1 MTPILGILASSIS
14 GSLNASS
21 YESIQTVTVGS
32 GGQASI
38 SFTSIPSTYKHLQ
51 LRYIARASSADL
63 VVFRVNGS
71 TGNDYALHALQGN
84 GSAASAVATTSYS
97 YGGVAP
103 ISGTADTFGA
113 GVLDILDY
121 ANTNKYKTFRTLGG
135 RDLNGSGI
143 IELRSSLYMSTSAI
157 SSIVLSTDS
166 VLNFQQYSSF
176 ALYGV
181 KG

>member
-1 MTPILGILASSIS
+1 LSPILGIIASQNYPRIT
-14 GSLNASS
+14 GS
-21 YESIQTVTVGS
+21 YESIATVNVTS
-32 GGQASI
+32 ATSSI
-38 SFTSIPSTYKHLQ
+38 TFSSIPSTYKHLQ

-63 VVFRVNGS
+63 IVFRVNGS
-71 TGNDYALHALQGN
+71 TGNDYAIHAVQGN
-84 GSAASAVATTSYS
+84 GSAASAIATTSYN

-103 ISGTADTFGA
+103 IPSTANTFGA

-121 ANTNKYKTFRTLGG
+121 SNTNKYKTFRTLGG
-135 RDLNGSGI
+135 REINSTGF
-143 IELRSSLYMSTSAI
+143 IELRSTLYMNTSAI

-176 ALYGV
+176 ALYGI